1 MAVSVGQVIQASHY
15 NALAD
20 LCNKCFA
27 DVYSGRQYD
36 ASFSGG
42 TIINAADCNAIFSI
56 HETDYPST
64 SPGVGPFSLTTDVV
78 STDFIVV
85 VVGQESK
92 VGSGYSI
99 DYTANTITF
108 TTAVPA
114 ATRVVVFNR
123 YTHRFG
129 YGNSAVVN
137 NLAPNDKVE
146 SVHTNS
152 LIDRSNAILTHVGDS
167 TQLTNVSVGTDI
179 TSNDGNY
186 IENVYQTNVL
196 MNDVHLTVGASA
208 SSETNAGNF
217 ARTDAWDS
225 RLEGIFAYTFTDYSQ
240 ARYFFNSGGEIR
252 FSLDMTG
259 NASNAGYASWNAIC
273 TGLGTVRMNHEG
285 TLQSGS
291 GGISNGRGFYHLTTD
306 WQTIFSSASPGGGYG
321 GGGYGGGYA
330 NLRAVFYAKYVEVG
344 SAHQVQIK
352 VVMDDGSHHA
362 NPITGTTTF
371 FAKTLQPNNISK
383 NSVSYSVTG
392 PTASIIEN
400 FNSANDS

>member
-1 MAVSVGQVIQASHY
+1 VTNSVGQVIEASHY

-27 DVYSGRQYD
+27 DVYTGRVYD
-36 ASFSGG
+36 ATFSGS
-42 TIINAADCNAIFSI
+42 TLDNASNCNAIFSI
-56 HETDYPST
+56 HETDYPSA
-64 SPGVGPFSLTTDVV
+64 SPGAGPFSLTTDVI
-78 STDFIVV
+78 STDFIIV
-85 VVGQESK
+85 VVGQEAK

-99 DYTANTITF
+99 DYAANTITF

-129 YGNSAVVN
+129 YGNSAVIN
-137 NLAPNDKVE
+137 NLAAGVNVE

-167 TQLTNVSVGTDI
+167 TQLANVSVGTDI
-179 TSNDGNY
+179 TANDGNY

-196 MNDVHLTVGASA
+196 LNDVHLTVGASA
-208 SSETNAGNF
+208 ASETNAGNF
-217 ARTDAWDS
+217 VRTAAWDS
-225 RLEGIFAYTFTDYSQ
+225 NLEGIFAYTFTNYSQ

-259 NASNAGYASWNAIC
+259 NAANAGYASWKTIC
-273 TGLGTVRMNHEG
+273 TDLGVVRMNHEG

-291 GGISNGRGFYHLTTD
+291 GGISNGKGFYHLTTD
-306 WQTIFSSASPGGGYG
+306 WQTIFSSASPGGG
-321 GGGYGGGYA
+321 GGYGGGYA
-330 NLRAVFYAKYVEVG
+330 NLRAVFHAKYVEVG
-344 SAHQVQIK
+344 STHQIQIK
-352 VVMDDGSHHA
+352 VVMDDGSYHA
-362 NPITGTTTF
+362 NPITGSTTF

-383 NSVSYSVTG
+383 NSVTYSVTG
-392 PTASIIEN
+392 PTVSVIEN
-400 FNSANDS
+400 FNSANDI